1 MRKSRIILL
10 ILFISLSFA
19 VFKAMGEEGNHYII
33 DQTAVVKDS
42 ISDAGS
48 DWSPIIVTEGVAPE
62 LAAQGA
68 FTPSAVAEAD
78 QQCGAGVGMREGL
91 ASYLNSSEV
100 LFERKAEGR
109 WPIASITKL
118 MTAIVAT
125 ELGMA
130 EQDFVLTDAMV
141 KTEGDAGGFKTGE
154 LFTGSGLLA
163 AMLLSSS
170 NDAAE
175 AFAQSYGRDAFI
187 RRMNVK
193 AQELRMLSTHY
204 VDPSGLSPLNQ
215 STPSDLYKLAGY
227 LHATHPDILK
237 VSRQRKATIVDLNT
251 NRKRIVTTINEFA
264 GQATFLGGKTG
275 YIVEAEGN
283 GNLLSVFMYN
293 GQPFTIIV
301 LGSPDRFGETKTLLK
316 CI

>member
-1 MRKSRIILL
+1 
-10 ILFISLSFA
+10 
-19 VFKAMGEEGNHYII
+19 MGEEGNHYII

-42 ISDAGS
+42 ISDSES

-68 FTPSAVAEAD
+68 FVPPPAVDSD
-78 QQCGAGVGMREGL
+78 QQCGAGVGMRERL
-91 ASYLNSSEV
+91 ASYLNSDEV
-100 LFERKAEGR
+100 FFERKAEGR

-118 MTAIVAT
+118 MIAIVAT
-125 ELGMA
+125 DLGMND
-130 EQDFVLTDAMV
+130 QDFTVTEAAV

-154 LFTGSGLLA
+154 SFAGDDLLA

-175 AFAQSYGRDAFI
+175 VFAQSYGRDAFI

-227 LHATHPDILK
+227 LHAIHPDILK
-237 VSRQRKATIVDLNT
+237 ISSQRKATIVDLNT
-251 NRKRIVTTINEFA
+251 NRKRVITTINDFA
-264 GQATFLGGKTG
+264 GQAAFLGGKTG

-283 GNLLSVFMYN
+283 GNLLSVFTHN